1 MNSMYMEMY
10 MSKRSTRMK
19 KLSHTLV
26 LVLLVGAAALAYGKS
41 KPLADKQLDRISAGS
56 AIADGEST
64 ATDSRDFQVELSGSS
79 LSGASGVNIVNAA
92 NSTVANG
99 VNTWSGDHLANVT
112 FAQTNMITQRDIPCD
127 CEPGEV
133 AALTFTKE
141 EFEADMAIGNAIALD
156 GSTATSKTEES
167 IELDGS
173 AESNAKAVNI
183 VNAAGSLVANGV
195 NVAATSTAGN
205 VTFAQTNVITQSGH

>member
-1 MNSMYMEMY
+1 V
-10 MSKRSTRMK
+10 R

-26 LVLLVGAAALAYGKS
+26 LVLLVGVAALAYGKS

-64 ATDSRDFQVELSGSS
+64 ATDSRDFQVELGGSS

-92 NSTVANG
+92 NSTIADA

-112 FAQTNMITQRDIPCD
+112 FAQSNVITQTGTPCD
-127 CEPGEV
+127 CSPGAV
-133 AALTFTKE
+133 AAMTFTAN
-141 EFEADMAIGNAIALD
+141 EFEADAATANAIALD

-167 IELDGS
+167 VELDGS
-173 AESNAKAVNI
+173 AESNAKAINI
-183 VNAAGSLVANGV
+183 VNAVGSLVANAV

-205 VTFAQTNVITQSGH
+205 VTFAQANVITQIAH